1 MLLLLN
7 FPVSFRKIFVL
18 NILNYHKHE
27 SYYGVKGAYCNK
39 LADFIIARCKWKSST
54 DGTCMGNGPPK
65 SCGGPSI
72 EILLTRHY
80 LIWLVF
86 PTFRFVVVA
95 NYWSLVSFV
104 AELSKMCSVL
114 ARPPSATCIR
124 VNTVSIYYIIY
135 AAIHMIRLLCVCPS
149 GA

>member
-95 NYWSLVSFV
+95 NYWSPGL
-104 AELSKMCSVL
+104 LCSGAFQNVQ
-114 ARPPSATCIR
+114 RSCK
-124 VNTVSIYYIIY
+124 
-135 AAIHMIRLLCVCPS
+135 AAICDMYSREHGNHILYNICSDTHDPTFVCVP
-149 GA
+149 